1 MDPQQRLLLEL
12 GYASLHGAGER
23 RAGLLGSDVA
33 FFLGIERPD
42 WALRTALAP
51 APASGGVSAYA
62 ATSDTISVA
71 NGRVSFVLGLQGPCA
86 SIDAA
91 CASGL
96 VALHV
101 ASLTVGSGEIS
112 RALVSVVTLKLMPQP
127 TLAAAAN
134 PPPTMQ
140 CRAALDDQIDST

>member
-86 SIDAA
+86 SINA
-91 CASGL
+91 ASGL

-112 RALVSVVTLKLMPQP
+112 RALVSAVTLK
-127 TLAAAAN
+127 
-134 PPPTMQ
+134 
-140 CRAALDDQIDST
+140 